1 VKLTALVVDDEPV
14 ARAGLTT
21 MVRSDPDF
29 SVVRACGDCDAAVRL
44 IRDERLHV
52 VLLDIQLNPGTGFDV
67 IDRVG
72 ADSMPPV
79 VFVSAFD
86 EYALKAFDAAA
97 VDYVV
102 KPVDPERLRV
112 ALNRVKARTA
122 APNVDN
128 AMARLASVAAAL
140 RPPEPRPIAVSDG
153 DRTLVFESDEITWIG
168 AADYYASVNARGRS
182 WLVRE
187 SLDAFE
193 HRLPRPPFFR
203 VHRSAIVNI
212 RFVMEVTRVTR
223 HRSVIVLRDGSRI
236 AVSAERRATL
246 EAWLSPTDKPA

>member
-1 VKLTALVVDDEPV
+1 VTLNALVVDDEPI
-14 ARAGLTT
+14 ARAGLTS

-44 IRDERLHV
+44 IRNERLHV
-52 VLLDIQLNPGTGFDV
+52 VLLDIQLNPGTGFDI

-72 ADSMPPV
+72 ADAMPPV
-79 VFVSAFD
+79 VFVTAFD
-86 EYALKAFDAAA
+86 EFALKAFDSAA

-112 ALNRVKARTA
+112 ALNRVKTR
-122 APNVDN
+122 N
-128 AMARLASVAAAL
+128 ASASVDDAISRLSAAAAAL
-140 RPPEPRPIAVSDG
+140 RQEQAKPVVVSDG
-153 DRTLVFESDEITWIG
+153 DRTLVFEHDEIIWIG

-182 WLVRE
+182 WLIRE

-193 HRLPRPPFFR
+193 RRLPRPPFFR

-212 RFVMEVTRVTR
+212 RFVAEVARLSR
-223 HRSVIVLRDGSRI
+223 HRSAIVLRDGSRI
-236 AVSAERRATL
+236 AVSAERRAAL
-246 EAWLSPTDKPA
+246 EAWLSTKDASV